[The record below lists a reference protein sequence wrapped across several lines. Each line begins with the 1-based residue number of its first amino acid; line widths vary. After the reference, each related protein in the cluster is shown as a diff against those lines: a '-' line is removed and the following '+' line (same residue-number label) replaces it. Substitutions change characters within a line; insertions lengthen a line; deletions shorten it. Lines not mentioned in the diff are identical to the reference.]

1 MLRLWFVW
9 LMWFC
14 CLFTSTALQFPLPGV
29 DPSGSSQEL
38 GFGSSVHCGCQR
50 WGEARHPGPDLATF
64 TISFSN
70 PSGVWGRGKEAHILD
85 LPNGILTFAETHLS
99 SVSLPKSTSFLRS
112 AASRL
117 QRRLR
122 VLPAPSWPHAKKA
135 TAEMLSQLTDNIVL
149 NCHGPRFISAD
160 LNGTE
165 ADFPHLGL
173 WESHGWVEV
182 QSLWL
187 LPSGDPI
194 PPTCQ
199 GLTRPDR
206 LYLSPELAA
215 WFVSFELRDV
225 FADHSTLIATLQV
238 ACDAV
243 PRMRWPV
250 TTKIPWTSVDLHSWA
265 SSCHTVPA
273 SFADAVDS
281 TAFLKAF
288 GKSYEASFS
297 GYCVWC

>member
-1 MLRLWFVW
+1 M
-9 LMWFC
+9 
-14 CLFTSTALQFPLPGV
+14 
-29 DPSGSSQEL
+29 
-38 GFGSSVHCGCQR
+38 
-50 WGEARHPGPDLATF
+50 
-64 TISFSN
+64 
-70 PSGVWGRGKEAHILD
+70 WGRGKEAHILD

-122 VLPAPSWPHAKKA
+122 ALPGLPVSLRPNSQVAGVWSGILHLSDLGCHPISFPWPGGEFQMGRVHTSKFFLQNKAILGCTAYGWPTSPSWPPAKKA
-135 TAEMLSQLTDNIVL
+135 TAEMLSQ
-149 NCHGPRFISAD
+149 
-160 LNGTE
+160 
-165 ADFPHLGL
+165 LGL

-187 LPSGDPI
+187 LRSGDPI
-194 PPTCQ
+194 RPTCK
-199 GLTRPDR
+199 GRTRPDR
-206 LYLSPELAA
+206 IYLSPELAA

-250 TTKIPWTSVDLHSWA
+250 TTKIPWTSVDLHS
-265 SSCHTVPA
+265 
-273 SFADAVDS
+273 
-281 TAFLKAF
+281 
-288 GKSYEASFS
+288 
-297 GYCVWC
+297 